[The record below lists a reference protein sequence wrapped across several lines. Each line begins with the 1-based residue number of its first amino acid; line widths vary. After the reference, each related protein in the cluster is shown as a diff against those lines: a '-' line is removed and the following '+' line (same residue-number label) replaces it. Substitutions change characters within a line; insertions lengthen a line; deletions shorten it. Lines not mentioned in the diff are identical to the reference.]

1 MKPRPTLQPIS
12 NNFLRMEII
21 FILILI
27 SLVLAVGFLAAYFW
41 ATKNGQFDDD
51 CTPAIRML
59 FDDELKP
66 GREDMDNKTKKLP
79 EELAK
84 APANN

>member
-1 MKPRPTLQPIS
+1 MQPVL
-12 NNFLRMEII
+12 NNCLRMEII

-27 SLVLAVGFLAAYFW
+27 SLVLAVGFLTAYFW

-59 FDDELKP
+59 FDDEIKP
-66 GREDMDNKTKKLP
+66 GREEMENNEKNTPDGAAKTS
-79 EELAK
+79 
-84 APANN
+84 ANRQTA

>member
-1 MKPRPTLQPIS
+1 MQPVL
-12 NNFLRMEII
+12 NNCLRMEII

-27 SLVLAVGFLAAYFW
+27 SLILAVGFLTAYFW

-66 GREDMDNKTKKLP
+66 GREEMDKNGKKIP
-79 EELAK
+79 DEPAK
-84 APANN
+84 SPANN